1 MQQLINNDM
10 AGLSPSNYDS
20 NKMNNLLIPAG
31 QSNVGIGGKVY
42 QTAGGEVATFRDE
55 NTSLNAQP

>member
-1 MQQLINNDM
+1 M

-31 QSNVGIGGKVY
+31 SSNVGIGVKDY
-42 QTAGGEVATFRDE
+42 QTTGVEVATFRDE
-55 NTSLNAQP
+55 NTSLNA